1 MCRRSCS
8 SKLVWNTYCANRGAA
23 IADAASRSSK
33 AAAPI
38 VRRSRRRLYHAFVQ
52 SPADARRD
60 ATVAGTT
67 SARATVAISSNLD
80 PRIHARVCEVTKQVA
95 DHQHRAGEHDPGHDE
110 WVVLATNGRV
120 RELADT
126 RPGEDLL
133 DDERA
138 TYKRREDA
146 AERGHDRDQGVAE
159 CVDVHDRALAEALG
173 TRGPN
178 VVLRDHVERLCAQV
192 ARVVGDDGAAEHEGG
207 QEDVFQTIGDVPDV
221 LADRE

>member
-1 MCRRSCS
+1 MRRRSCS
-8 SKLVWNTYCANRGAA
+8 SKLVWNTYCAKSGAA
-23 IADAASRSSK
+23 IAESASRSK
-33 AAAPI
+33 TAAAPI
-38 VRRSRRRLYHAFVQ
+38 VSRSRRRLYHALVQ
-52 SPADARRD
+52 SPADARR
-60 ATVAGTT
+60 VAAVTGIT
-67 SARATVAISSNLD
+67 SARATVAIGLDLD
-80 PRIHARVCEVTKQVA
+80 PRIHARVCKVTKQVA

-138 TYKRREDA
+138 ADERREDA

-178 VVLRDHVERLCAQV
+178 VVLRDHVERFCAQV
-192 ARVVGDDGAAEHEGG
+192 ARVVGDAGEGEHEGG
-207 QEDVFQTIGDVPDV
+207 
-221 LADRE
+221 